1 MSFAKGFTKI
11 AKVVSGV
18 QAYQDRKEANAIKAS
33 SEELYNHWKK
43 EYEVVEKSA
52 KDSISCFGEVRLN
65 SLKNTVGGFLKCL
78 KDMGQKN
85 KDKSYEMLDEIEI
98 PREVLNELGSL
109 EMSASAIL
117 GGTVTTGVLGTA
129 AALGVMQATPLAVT
143 GAVGALASA
152 STGTAISSLS
162 GAAASNAILAWLGGG
177 SIASGGGVI
186 AAGAATLATITTAAT
201 AVATGG
207 VAIATAGIIASRHF
221 SKKLTEAKEYEKAV
235 SIEVEKLK
243 NGITLWQSLQQR
255 ADELKEVT
263 LEVESKAIRA
273 LDLLEPLVPDFE
285 SDLDFYKRSFQQC
298 GLFIKALGELA
309 KAPLTDAQGNMTL
322 ESEQIIQKTHTLLN
336 SELER
341 S

>member
-43 EYEVVEKSA
+43 EYEGVGKSVNG
-52 KDSISCFGEVRLN
+52 SIANLREVRSNCLN
-65 SLKNTVGGFLKCL
+65 TRGRFLSCL
-78 KDMGQKN
+78 KDLKQKN

-162 GAAASNAILAWLGGG
+162 GVAASNAILAWLGGG
-177 SIASGGGVI
+177 SIASGGGGI

-207 VAIATAGIIASRHF
+207 VAIASAGIIASRYW
-221 SKKLTEAKEYEKAV
+221 SKKLTDAKEHEKAV

-243 NGITLWQSLQQR
+243 NGIALWQSLQQR

-273 LDLLEPLVPDFE
+273 LNLLEPLVPDFE

-298 GLFIKALGELA
+298 GLFIKALRELVNV
-309 KAPLTDAQGNMTL
+309 PLTDAQGNMTL